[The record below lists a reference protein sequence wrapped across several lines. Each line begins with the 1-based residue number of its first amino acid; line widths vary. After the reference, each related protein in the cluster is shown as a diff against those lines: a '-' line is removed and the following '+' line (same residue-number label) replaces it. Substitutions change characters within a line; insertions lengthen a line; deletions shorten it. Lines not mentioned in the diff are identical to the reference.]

1 MILLTLF
8 HATSLFL
15 YPLKTS
21 ENPFFLGDIERDQ
34 WHEIGKLWLACNSLR
49 PWMFFLFCIVIKFL
63 RKRCTWRFFG
73 IFTSNWAWFLHCNY
87 LKRQSNHHIAE
98 SNVSHKTDKKMKKIS
113 SNEMFRKIFNL
124 KLKRSWFMSDCEVIA
139 IIKKNWI
146 FIWFSSFHE
155 TLRFLKQKQQSMLRK
170 CSLPEN
176 LWELLR

>member
-15 YPLKTS
+15 YLLKTS
-21 ENPFFLGDIERDQ
+21 ENLFFLGDIEGDQ
-34 WHEIGKLWLACNSLR
+34 WHQIRKLWLACNFLR

-98 SNVSHKTDKKMKKIS
+98 SNVSHKTDKKMKNFS

-139 IIKKNWI
+139 IIKKTG
-146 FIWFSSFHE
+146 FSSGFHLFMRLWDFLSKSSSPCSE
-155 TLRFLKQKQQSMLRK
+155 NVVFLKI
-170 CSLPEN
+170 CEN
-176 LWELLR
+176 S